1 MRLQISFKPYSA
13 YSQAMASAREQQRK
27 NKSFA
32 STLRLMLSDLQY
44 TKEKKKILLVTQSR
58 IHFKLATNND
68 NLLKQII
75 EAENSHDIERLLA
88 LVTDDV
94 VIEDVPFV
102 PFGMVMKGKDGV
114 RQGYSGFIQATPDFK
129 IEPKSCVTSDRFFA
143 SEWVLTATQKGD
155 LPGIPASGK
164 HFSIRGCSFGEFEGG
179 KLKGRRDYWDYAALA
194 KQLAGEQK

>member
-1 MRLQISFKPYSA
+1 
-13 YSQAMASAREQQRK
+13 
-27 NKSFA
+27 
-32 STLRLMLSDLQY
+32 MLSIRKSLIDS
-44 TKEKKKILLVTQSR
+44 EM
-58 IHFKLATNND
+58 ATNNND
-68 NLLKQII
+68 NLLKQLV
-75 EAENSHDIERLLA
+75 EAENSHNVERLLA

-143 SEWVLTATQKGD
+143 SEWVLAATQKRD
-155 LPGIPASGK
+155 LLGIPVSGK
-164 HFSIRGCSFGEFEGG
+164 HFSIRGCSFGEFEGS

-194 KQLAGEQK
+194 KQLAGEQ